1 MTTPSFLSCLP
12 ERVGPLGTVGPYAL
26 SQMEMDIFT
35 ALAGDLDPLHND
47 PEWAPGQAEFGGTI
61 AAGTQSL
68 SRLPWVLAQLG
79 FPVRS
84 PEVAFRPRGLPR
96 VRFISP
102 VPADTGVIVESEL
115 VSVEESDAAADGRSA
130 AFWGLVKAQ
139 FLPYDR
145 YLSMARCLH
154 IVESPGGR
162 RPEAHTTRAGLGG
175 PRKEKAR

>member
-1 MTTPSFLSCLP
+1 LSYSVCLRRKPDVDRTVMTTPSFLSCLP

-84 PEVAFRPRGLPR
+84 PEVAFRARGLPR

-102 VPADTGVIVESEL
+102 VPVDTGVIVESEL
-115 VSVEESDAAADGRSA
+115 VSVEESDGASLCETKHLFRIADGSNDVLYA
-130 AFWGLVKAQ
+130 ELTSEFKW
-139 FLPYDR
+139 
-145 YLSMARCLH
+145 
-154 IVESPGGR
+154 
-162 RPEAHTTRAGLGG
+162 RP
-175 PRKEKAR
+175 